1 MLVRA
6 EIRGLGSPKRGT
18 EPLLYA
24 MYKLSAGRGEK
35 LLVMTQYLRKDH
47 YYKKAK
53 AEGHASRAVYKLE
66 ELHRR
71 FRLFG
76 AGDRVLDL
84 GCAPGSW
91 LQYSAKAVGPSGK
104 VVGIDRLSI
113 SISLPPQVTFI
124 QADLE
129 ASLPMD
135 QVRAIMGDGIDCVIS
150 DMAPNTSGVKF
161 QDQCRSL
168 ELGRLAWKW
177 AQEVLKPGGNL
188 VIKLLYG
195 DDVAALFTEIKS
207 RFQKSQIVHTQ
218 ATRKGSTEVYIVAVG
233 WK

>member
-1 MLVRA
+1 MVQ
-6 EIRGLGSPKRGT
+6 
-18 EPLLYA
+18 
-24 MYKLSAGRGEK
+24 YKI
-35 LLVMTQYLRKDH
+35 KDH

-53 AEGHASRAVYKLE
+53 SEGHASRAIYKLE
-66 ELHRR
+66 ELHKR

-76 AGDRVLDL
+76 TGDCVLDL

-91 LQYSAKAVGPSGK
+91 LQYTAKAVGPSGK

-113 SISLPPQVTFI
+113 KIQLPPQVTFI

-129 ASLPMD
+129 ESLPME
-135 QVRAIMGDGIDCVIS
+135 QVRAIVGDGIDCVVS

-161 QDQCRSL
+161 QDQCRSV

-177 AQEVLKPGGNL
+177 AQDVLKPGGNL

-195 DDVAALFTEIKS
+195 EDVPALVNEIKP

-218 ATRKGSTEVYIVAVG
+218 ATRKGSTEVYIVATG
-233 WK
+233 RK

>member
-1 MLVRA
+1 MA
-6 EIRGLGSPKRGT
+6 Q
-18 EPLLYA
+18 
-24 MYKLSAGRGEK
+24 YK
-35 LLVMTQYLRKDH
+35 RKDH

-53 AEGHASRAVYKLE
+53 AEGHASRAIYKLE
-66 ELHRR
+66 ELHQR

-76 AGDRVLDL
+76 SGDCVLDL

-91 LQYSAKAVGPSGK
+91 LQYTAKAVGPSGK

-113 SISLPPQVTFI
+113 KIQLPPQVTFI

-129 ASLPMD
+129 ESLPMA
-135 QVRAIMGDGIDCVIS
+135 QVRAIVGDGIDCVVS

-177 AQEVLKPGGNL
+177 GQEVLKPGGKL

-195 DDVAALFTEIKS
+195 EDVPAFFSEIEAK
-207 RFQKSQIVHTQ
+207 FQKSQIVHTQ
-218 ATRKGSTEVYIVAVG
+218 ASRKGSTEVYIVAIG
-233 WK
+233 RK

>member
-1 MLVRA
+1 MA
-6 EIRGLGSPKRGT
+6 Q
-18 EPLLYA
+18 
-24 MYKLSAGRGEK
+24 YKI
-35 LLVMTQYLRKDH
+35 QDH

-53 AEGHASRAVYKLE
+53 KEGHASRAIYKLE
-66 ELHRR
+66 ELHQR

-76 AGDRVLDL
+76 TGDCVLDL

-91 LQYSAKAVGPSGK
+91 LQYTAKAVGPTGK

-113 SISLPPQVTFI
+113 KIQLPPQVTFI

-129 ASLPMD
+129 ESLPME
-135 QVRAIMGDGIDCVIS
+135 QVRAIVGDGINCVIS

-161 QDQCRSL
+161 VDQCRSV

-177 AQEVLKPGGNL
+177 AQDVLKPGGNL

-195 DDVAALFTEIKS
+195 EDVPAFFNEMKVK
-207 RFQKSQIVHTQ
+207 FQKSQIVHTQ

-233 WK
+233 LK

>member
-1 MLVRA
+1 MLVRS
-6 EIRGLGSPKRGT
+6 EIWGPQSPRRGT
-18 EPLLYA
+18 WPLLYA
-24 MYKLSAGRGEK
+24 MYMLSAGRGEK
-35 LLVMTQYLRKDH
+35 LLGMTQYLRKDH

-76 AGDRVLDL
+76 AGDCVLDL

-91 LQYSAKAVGPSGK
+91 LQYTAKAVGPGGK

-129 ASLPMD
+129 ESLPMA
-135 QVRAIMGDGIDCVIS
+135 QVKAIVGDGIDCVIS

-177 AQEVLKPGGNL
+177 AQEVLRPGGHL

-195 DDVAALFTEIKS
+195 DDVAALFAEIKP
-207 RFQKSQIVHTQ
+207 RFKKSQIVHTQ
-218 ATRKGSTEVYIVAVG
+218 ATRKGSTEVYIVATG
-233 WK
+233 RK